1 MSISINLTERN
12 PVLPDSGK
20 GNGIMKR
27 PLFVIGLL
35 VFLSS
40 AAALL
45 FGDNFAA
52 AVSVFLLVCG
62 LLSPL
67 LVKKARGT
75 VCLLLAVSA
84 LSMANVLARDLL
96 WMRPVRSLAERT
108 VYLEGLVTEVSY
120 REDRA
125 GYLLAARI
133 PLRDGRVLRTD
144 IRLSSASI
152 LPVDV
157 GEDLRGYVTL
167 SETDLS
173 GKYRFHSL
181 AEGLLLRGVPA
192 GIEVSPARETGRAEY
207 RLLRLRQKI
216 RATLRRLLP
225 PREAAM
231 VNALLVGDRSDMG
244 EDLELDF
251 RRAGLTHLTAVSGF
265 HLSLVTLLFAGL
277 LRALGVKKR
286 TSALL
291 SLPVMALFMALA
303 GFTPSVMRAGVMLG
317 LCLIGTCLGK
327 KTDALSSLGL
337 AAAALCLWNP
347 YSALSAGFLLSFSA
361 TLGILLL
368 TNPISRWLQRLG
380 LGRKLSG
387 ALGVSLAA
395 FLLTLPVMI
404 FLFDTLTLLSPL
416 ASLLAMPLATLLLWC
431 ALPMLILGQIPF
443 LEPAAQVLAGIAR
456 VFARSLEAVAHAF
469 SSLPAAFLPVRYDF
483 VRLLLIV
490 FYAGAV
496 ALFFLRAPGRVRR
509 LCALLGAA
517 VFAAGWATA
526 AFAERG
532 TVRVVVFE
540 GVDAALIASGSHA
553 SLIGLPDSVYA
564 GRLIDTY
571 CREEGITS
579 LDLALGSTLDND
591 HAAGAVRLFERLPPS
606 RLILPGTGEY
616 TRALLSKAPAAK
628 KAAAPEEEFTLST
641 LGAVLTVYPC
651 SCGRACKIEIGGASL
666 LKCNENC
673 VIMKTDLSTQAVIRG
688 DKTERLREDETM
700 KLRTGDSVTTFV
712 FRKGTGGKA

>member
-1 MSISINLTERN
+1 
-12 PVLPDSGK
+12 
-20 GNGIMKR
+20 MKR

-35 VFLSS
+35 VFLSA

-52 AVSVFLLVCG
+52 AVGIFLLVCG

-67 LVKKARGT
+67 LVGKARRT
-75 VCLLLAVSA
+75 VCLLLVICAVS
-84 LSMANVLARDLL
+84 MGNVLVRNLL
-96 WMRPVRSLAERT
+96 WARPVRSLAERT
-108 VYLEGLVTEVSY
+108 VYLEGLIREVRYSGDHAQY
-120 REDRA
+120 RI
-125 GYLLAARI
+125 AARI
-133 PLRDGRVLRTD
+133 PLRDGRILRTD
-144 IRLSSASI
+144 IRLSGPSA
-152 LPVDV
+152 LPADV
-157 GEDLRGYVTL
+157 GEELRGYVK
-167 SETDLS
+167 LS
-173 GKYRFHSL
+173 GMDLDGDYRFHYL
-181 AEGLLLRGVPA
+181 ADGLLLRGVPA
-192 GIEVSPARETGRAEY
+192 GIEVCPARETERVEY
-207 RLLRLRQKI
+207 RLLLLRRKI
-216 RATLRRLLP
+216 RETLRRLLP
-225 PREAAM
+225 SREAALA
-231 VNALLVGDRSDMG
+231 NALLVGDRSDMG
-244 EDLELDF
+244 EELELDF

-277 LRALGVKKR
+277 LRALGIKQR

-291 SLPVMALFMALA
+291 SLPVMVIFMALA
-303 GFTPSVMRAGVMLG
+303 GFTSSVVRAGVMLG

-337 AAAALCLWNP
+337 AAAVLCLWNP

-368 TNPISRWLQRLG
+368 TKPISGWLQHLG

-395 FLLTLPVMI
+395 FILTLPVMI

-431 ALPMLILGQIPF
+431 LLPMLILGQFPF
-443 LEPAAQVLAGIAR
+443 LDPAVRVLAG
-456 VFARSLEAVAHAF
+456 VVTVLARSLEAVAHAF

-483 VRLLLIV
+483 VRLLLVV
-490 FYAGAV
+490 FYAAAIV
-496 ALFFLRAPGRVRR
+496 LFFLRVPGKVRR
-509 LCALLGAA
+509 LCAVLGAA
-517 VFAAGWATA
+517 VFAAGWMTA

-540 GVDAALIASGSHA
+540 GVDAALVTSGSCA
-553 SLIGLPDSVYA
+553 SLIGLPDSLYA

-579 LDLALGSTLDND
+579 LDLVLGTTLDND
-591 HAAGAVRLFERLPPS
+591 HAAGAVRLLERLPPA

-616 TRALLSKAPAAK
+616 TRALLSKAPEAK
-628 KAAAPEEEFTLST
+628 KAAAPEETFTIST
-641 LGAVLTVYPC
+641 LGAALTVYPC
-651 SCGRACKIEIGGASL
+651 SCGRACKIEIGGANL

-688 DKTERLREDETM
+688 DETERLREDETM
-700 KLRTGDSVTTFV
+700 KLRTGDGMTTFV
-712 FRKGTGGKA
+712 FRKGTQGKA